1 MGAKFTGALVPNTL
15 ISPRFECQ
23 MRRFFAIL

>member
-15 ISPRFECQ
+15 ISPLFECQ